1 MSYDLVPLLDLSW
14 SDAFSAIALVF
25 SGIALIG
32 TLRLSKQVERRVDGE
47 LGELL
52 PNFALYPAATAVA
65 SREGT
70 RILELRID
78 NYNRRPIRLTRLRIE
93 QPSKLGLV
101 AYHLVGVREMLLG
114 DTNRRHD
121 EVWTSLVVEGTPPG
135 ASNFSSTRLKLV
147 VSGKEHFPRRK
158 HGTKI
163 ALGVEFELLK
173 DVPERQCRSVSCEI
187 EAASQLE
194 RTRTVP
200 EVPAAA

>member
-32 TLRLSKQVERRVDGE
+32 ALRLSKQVERRVDGE

-78 NYNRRPIRLTRLRIE
+78 NYKRRPIRLTRLRIE

-121 EVWTSLVVEGTPPG
+121 EVWTSLVVEGTPPRSLEFQFDAAEARRLGEG
-135 ASNFSSTRLKLV
+135 AFSEAEARHENRSWGRVRAAEGCSRAT
-147 VSGKEHFPRRK
+147 VS
-158 HGTKI
+158 
-163 ALGVEFELLK
+163 
-173 DVPERQCRSVSCEI
+173 ERIVRD
-187 EAASQLE
+187 
-194 RTRTVP
+194 
-200 EVPAAA
+200 